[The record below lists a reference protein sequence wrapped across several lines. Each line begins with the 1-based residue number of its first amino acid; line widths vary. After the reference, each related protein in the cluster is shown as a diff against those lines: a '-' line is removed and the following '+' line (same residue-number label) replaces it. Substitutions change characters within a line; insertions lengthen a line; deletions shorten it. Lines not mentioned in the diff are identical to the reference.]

1 MSAGLLAAPSHALSG
16 SHTLLLCVCAR
27 VLLLCY
33 SDGLTDPYI
42 QYQYYARYGEAMG
55 VFSANKTAVMELFLD
70 VCLPLI
76 KACREKTTLGWAA
89 CINA

>member
-1 MSAGLLAAPSHALSG
+1 MLDCWQHLYKHCHAHTPSY
-16 SHTLLLCVCAR
+16 CVC
-27 VLLLCY
+27 VLLLCHP
-33 SDGLTDPYI
+33 DGLTDPYI

-76 KACREKTTLGWAA
+76 KACRENTTLGWAA

>member
-1 MSAGLLAAPSHALSG
+1 MHCHAY
-16 SHTLLLCVCAR
+16 HPPIVC

-76 KACREKTTLGWAA
+76 KACRENTTLGWAA